1 VATIS
6 KTPASR
12 AGGDPSLP
20 DLQQVYDRL
29 RALIVRGRLAPGA
42 RVSEAELAERLD
54 TSRTPIRDAMRRLQI
69 EGLLVPVGGGQR
81 PRVAVAPVTG
91 GAARELYHAAGALEG
106 VAARAVVGHPAAAR
120 GQLAADLEA
129 CDAAFRRAASE
140 SSPDF
145 DRLFELHDAFHRR
158 LTDACA
164 GPNVRTLLEVI
175 RPQLD
180 RLEWMYAPLLG
191 LAFAPTYA
199 EHQAIADAVR
209 AGDADE
215 VERAVRANWFN
226 SAERLLTAVDRVGAD
241 GFARAVAL
249 AAVSGPPAD
258 TP

>member
-1 VATIS
+1 MTLPMAQ
-6 KTPASR
+6 PAP
-12 AGGDPSLP
+12 ADADPALP
-20 DLQQVYDRL
+20 DRQRVYDRL

-42 RVSEAELAERLD
+42 RVSEAELAARLD

-69 EGLLVPVGGGQR
+69 EGLHVPVGGGQR

-106 VAARAVVGHPAAAR
+106 VAARAIAEQPAAAR
-120 GQLAADLEA
+120 GRLADDLEA
-129 CDAAFRRAASE
+129 CDAEFRRAAAVP
-140 SSPDF
+140 SPDF

-164 GPNVRTLLEVI
+164 GPNVRALLEVI

-191 LAFAPTYA
+191 LAFGPTYA
-199 EHQAIADAVR
+199 EHQAIAGAVR
-209 AGDADE
+209 AGDADDL
-215 VERAVRANWFN
+215 ERAVRANWFN
-226 SAERLLTAVDRVGAD
+226 GAERLVAAVDRVGAD

-249 AAVSGPPAD
+249 ASVTRAGSP
-258 TP
+258 TS

>member
-1 VATIS
+1 MI
-6 KTPASR
+6 
-12 AGGDPSLP
+12 SLP
-20 DLQQVYDRL
+20 DHPTVYDQL
-29 RALIVRGRLAPGA
+29 RSLIVRGRLAPGV

-54 TSRTPIRDAMRRLQI
+54 ISRTPIREAMRRLQV

-91 GAARELYHAAGALEG
+91 AASRELYHAAGALEG
-106 VAARAVVGHPAAAR
+106 VAARALAEQPAAAR
-120 GQLAADLEA
+120 GRLADDLGA
-129 CDAAFRRAASE
+129 CDAEFRRAAAVP
-140 SSPDF
+140 SPDF

-164 GPNVRTLLEVI
+164 GPTVRALLEVI

-191 LAFAPTYA
+191 PGFAPTYA
-199 EHQAIADAVR
+199 EHRAIADTVR

-215 VERAVRANWFN
+215 LERAVRANWFN
-226 SAERLLTAVDRVGAD
+226 GAERLVAAVDRIGAD

-249 AAVSGPPAD
+249 ASVTGAGST